1 MTHRFRQLNQP
12 VSSDTIAVQLQREC
26 TSQLGIDILSV
37 DPLKEVKPGSLTY
50 YTGEDPAVIAGSPPN
65 CVVIAC
71 GKALADNAV
80 AGLASDNP
88 RLDFIRALEF
98 LRARVG
104 FKSFGVSAVT
114 TSASASVHTT
124 ASVGAEVCLGDAVE
138 IGAFAQLTG
147 PVIINR
153 DTVIAS
159 GAKLGQQ
166 GFGYERNERNVPEFF
181 PHLGGIVMGE
191 HCYIGAN
198 TTIARGVL
206 ENTVLGDNVKVDDG
220 VYIAH
225 HCHIGA
231 RTMIAGGARLC
242 GGVVIGEDAWIGAGS
257 MIRQGVRVGDRAV
270 IGLGAVVI
278 KDVEAGVTVAGNPA
292 KVLGGR

>member
-1 MTHRFRQLNQP
+1 MNR
-12 VSSDTIAVQLQREC
+12 SA
-26 TSQLGIDILSV
+26 IDIFSA
-37 DPLKEVKPGSLTY
+37 DPLREAKTGSLTY
-50 YTGEDPAVIAGSPPN
+50 YTGEDPTVIADAPPD

-71 GKALADNAV
+71 QKALADNTV
-80 AGLASDNP
+80 AGLISDNP
-88 RLDFIRALEF
+88 RLGFMRALEL
-98 LRARVG
+98 LRAEVG
-104 FKSFGVSAVT
+104 FKSFGAVAK
-114 TSASASVHTT
+114 SASATIHET
-124 ASVGAEVCLGDAVE
+124 ACIGSEVSIADHVE
-138 IGAFAQLTG
+138 IGAFAELAG
-147 PVIINR
+147 PVVINR
-153 DTVIAS
+153 ETIIAS

-166 GFGYERNERNVPEFF
+166 GFGYERSESNVPEHFL
-181 PHLGGIVMGE
+181 HLGGVVIGE

-231 RTMIAGGARLC
+231 RTMIAGGALLC

-257 MIRQGVRVGDRAV
+257 MIRQGVNIGDGAVVGM
-270 IGLGAVVI
+270 GAVVI
-278 KDVEAGVTVAGNPA
+278 SDVEAGVTVAGNPA